1 MYVVKGVC
9 MQPQS
14 IRLVAVEPT
23 PPESSGPADVSFEIE
38 NVGENDRHCVVAVAG
53 LPAAWYALEPHDISL
68 APGTRAPLRLT
79 VRPPR
84 TALGRYPF
92 TVSARPDDVKVA
104 EALSFTL
111 VVSTGGVA
119 RVYPGLVTMRAGTA
133 PTAETTGAAVA
144 ARPKIPRFLFLAAPL
159 LLLLLLLGVALS
171 KQPPHATRTAA
182 APVLSPTAVTLVS
195 SPLVT
200 PVHRAGSDLGA
211 PPSDAV
217 PTSVAVGASGTPR
230 PTMQSEARTVSAD
243 GTVAADGSPPTRP
256 VPAATGMARA
266 TQATQQ
272 SSGAPPTQPVPTYIG
287 QRQSTQ
293 ADAGQPP
300 STPVGTARPQ
310 VTPVARPTSASV
322 TPPIVSST
330 STGARRTTSSKPMR
344 IVAGAVRV
352 HAPSQT
358 HTNGNAR
365 RQVTA
370 KQVQRGNTQQHA
382 TVHTPAQSRRGQ
394 PTRSSYRQA
403 ATGRSQ
409 ARRAGVA
416 PRQGQRRVIQHQTT
430 AQHRQPQSSTRRQ
443 QRSAVRRGQQQTSA
457 RHTPVNKGS
466 AARAG
471 SALRVTW
478 PAHATLRFDRP
489 DVLRLAT
496 EPGAS
501 IAVTLQTIIRTHG
514 VDGRELALPY
524 HTTTYAVADRYG
536 RVTIPL
542 RYSYVPTHPTPA
554 TLTVVAHTAYGTV
567 RRSTSIT
574 LLR

>member
-92 TVSARPDDVKVA
+92 TVSARPDDVKVV

-133 PTAETTGAAVA
+133 PTAGTTGAAVA

-182 APVLSPTAVTLVS
+182 APVLSPTAITLVS
-195 SPLVT
+195 SPIVT
-200 PVHRAGSDLGA
+200 PVHRAGSGLGA
-211 PPSDAV
+211 SSSDAV
-217 PTSVAVGASGTPR
+217 PTSVAVGASGAPR
-230 PTMQSEARTVSAD
+230 PTMQGEARTANAA
-243 GTVAADGSPPTRP
+243 GTVTVSGPSPKWP
-256 VPAATGMARA
+256 VPAAAGMARA
-266 TQATQQ
+266 TQATRQ
-272 SSGAPPTQPVPTYIG
+272 SSGAPPTQPVPADVG
-287 QRQSTQ
+287 QRQSAQ

-300 STPVGTARPQ
+300 STPVGTTRPE
-310 VTPVARPTSASV
+310 VTPVARPTSASM
-322 TPPIVSST
+322 TPPIISST
-330 STGARRTTSSKPMR
+330 STSARQTTSSKPIH

-358 HTNGNAR
+358 HTNGSAR

-370 KQVQRGNTQQHA
+370 GQVQRGNIQQHA
-382 TVHTPAQSRRGQ
+382 PAHVPAQSRRSQ
-394 PTRSSYRQA
+394 PTRSNYRQA
-403 ATGRSQ
+403 QTGRSQ
-409 ARRAGVA
+409 ARRAVVA
-416 PRQGQRRVIQHQTT
+416 RRYPTTPRQGQRRVIQHQPIV
-430 AQHRQPQSSTRRQ
+430 QRHQPQSSARHGQ
-443 QRSAVRRGQQQTSA
+443 QRSAA
-457 RHTPVNKGS
+457 RHAPVTKGA
-466 AARAG
+466 AARTG
-471 SALRVTW
+471 SALRVMW
-478 PAHATLRFDRP
+478 PAHAILYFDRP
-489 DVLRLAT
+489 DILRLAT

-501 IAVTLQTIIRTHG
+501 ITVTLQTIIRTHG
-514 VDGRELALPY
+514 VGGRELVLPY
-524 HTTTYAVADRYG
+524 HTTTYATADRYG

-542 RYSYVPTHPTPA
+542 RYAYVPTHPTPA